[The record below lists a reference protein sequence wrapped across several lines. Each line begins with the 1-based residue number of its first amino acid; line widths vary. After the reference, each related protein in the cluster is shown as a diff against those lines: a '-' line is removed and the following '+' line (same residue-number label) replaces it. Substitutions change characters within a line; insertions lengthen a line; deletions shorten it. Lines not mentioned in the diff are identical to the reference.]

1 MEKLQRLPRTFFFWW
16 CWGSNLGPSACEAR
30 AGPLTLSLLLMDS
43 RWLVHG
49 IRENKR
55 ARSVVCV
62 QSLTDSYDGGYYDS
76 YIMAMRMI
84 WGRLLDLC
92 REGVRLPGNLWF
104 IDGEKLVAFLS
115 LMDILGGGVF

>member
-1 MEKLQRLPRTFFFWW
+1 
-16 CWGSNLGPSACEAR
+16 
-30 AGPLTLSLLLMDS
+30 MDS
-43 RWLVHG
+43 RWSVRG

-55 ARSVVCV
+55 ARSVVCA
-62 QSLTDSYDGGYYDS
+62 QSLMDSYDGGYYDS

-84 WGRLLDLC
+84 QGRLLDLC

-115 LMDILGGGVF
+115 LVDILQRGGVS